1 MSEERFERL
10 DQKVFVMEAFALA
23 VLRVVAGFA
32 MIALFCKYVPLA
44 IGFKIIG
51 SIAVGLLTDEL
62 VGRFVLWYVRTAAKY
77 SPEWKDTVG
86 IYDHIYEHK

>member
-10 DQKVFVMEAFALA
+10 DQKVFVMEAIALA

-51 SIAVGLLTDEL
+51 SIAVGLLTDAV
-62 VGRFVLWYVRTAAKY
+62 VGRFNLWYARTAAKY
-77 SPEWKDTVG
+77 SPEWKDTVA
-86 IYDHIYEHK
+86 IWDVLKLYK